1 MSPKTGISNSRST
14 GTKPDWYIKS
24 ERLLKSMKNLP
35 IEIDNLKL
43 QLELLR
49 ITGPSITQK
58 YQQVKV
64 ETSHVSSPTEQVV
77 LREERLQEEISRR
90 EILLQML
97 ENTIRS
103 FSPEEHLAYQL
114 RYELEKREK
123 EVWDKMQIS
132 RTAYFNLQKRVVL
145 KTALLLGIP
154 VPPEEHSK
162 YSSGLLWDD

>member
-1 MSPKTGISNSRST
+1 MSPRTGISNNKSA

-35 IEIDNLKL
+35 IEINNLKL
-43 QLELLR
+43 QLELFR
-49 ITGPSITQK
+49 MTGPSITQK
-58 YQQVKV
+58 YHQVKV
-64 ETSHVSSPTEQVV
+64 ETNQVSSPTEQVV
-77 LREERLQEEISRR
+77 LREERFQEEISRR

-103 FSPEEHLAYQL
+103 FSPEERMAYQL
-114 RYELEKREK
+114 RYEMEKREK

-154 VPPEEHSK
+154 VPVEEQGK
-162 YSSGLLWDD
+162 YSSGLLWDN